1 MFSTQENTTVIPQSQ
16 NHLDT
21 NNIELAELLLEAE
34 SAWEHCDF
42 EEATNLFTR
51 ALSDTSGN
59 AYVSQRL
66 ASSIYKSK
74 LPNHTEALVKAE
86 SILKGIPYEPDAET
100 LGLLGSIQ
108 KQFFGITN
116 NNQHL
121 ENSLSFY
128 EKGFFDLA
136 DYYNGVNT
144 AFMYLLKST
153 RQADKL
159 GSVAY
164 FDHCTETWKEI
175 VSICNDM
182 IANPDFEARNDK
194 HWVYQSLAQAYYG
207 LGQQNEYDETSKKV
221 IELSK
226 GFADL
231 QTFFDQNQQIM
242 LELDAFKKKHAA

>member
-1 MFSTQENTTVIPQSQ
+1 MLSMQDNTVVTTLFQIPLNTT
-16 NHLDT
+16 
-21 NNIELAELLLEAE
+21 NIELAERLLEAE
-34 SAWEHCDF
+34 SAWDHCDF
-42 EEATNLFTR
+42 EEATNLFAE
-51 ALSDTSGN
+51 ALSETSGN

-66 ASSIYKSK
+66 ACSVYKSQ

-86 SILKGIPYEPDAET
+86 SILKSISYEPDAET

-108 KQFFGITN
+108 KQFFSITN

-128 EKGFFDLA
+128 EKGFFDQA

-144 AFMYLLKST
+144 AFMYLLKSN

-175 VSICNDM
+175 IKMC
-182 IANPDFEARNDK
+182 ITIIENPNFDERNDK
-194 HWVYQSLAQAYYG
+194 HWVYQSLSQAYYG
-207 LGQQNEYDETSKKV
+207 LGKKVEYDETSKMV

>member
-1 MFSTQENTTVIPQSQ
+1 MLSTHESTTVTLQFQKP
-16 NHLDT
+16 LDT
-21 NNIELAELLLEAE
+21 NNIELAERLLEAE
-34 SAWEHCDF
+34 SAWEHYDF
-42 EEATNLFTR
+42 EEATNLFTQ
-51 ALSDTSGN
+51 ALAEIPGN
-59 AYVSQRL
+59 VYVSQRL

-74 LPNHTEALVKAE
+74 LPNHTQALIKAE
-86 SILKGIPYEPDAET
+86 SILKSIPYEPDAET

-108 KQFFGITN
+108 KRFFGITN
-116 NNQHL
+116 NEQHL

-136 DYYNGVNT
+136 DYYNGINT
-144 AFMYLLKST
+144 AFMYLLKSN
-153 RQADKL
+153 RQADRL
-159 GSVAY
+159 GSVAF

-175 VSICNDM
+175 VRMCNHI
-182 IANPDFEARNDK
+182 IANPGFDERNDK

-207 LGQQNEYDETSKKV
+207 LGQANEYDEASKKV
-221 IELSK
+221 IEFSK